1 MASREAGWTD
11 MIAYKFLHRG
21 RRGPFSQFRWP
32 QPGTWVRAASDTA
45 VCRRGIHACRIVD
58 LPWWLADEL
67 WEVELEG
74 ELIAHEHKLVA
85 PAARLGSRIGGWTA
99 ECAHEFF
106 EACAWRGRDRAVE
119 ALHRAGHAEAAAHL
133 AACTTLD
140 TLLAGTRRMIGE
152 IPEVRINL
160 TMAGDGAERAL
171 SGAPPATAYIVAHA
185 AHRLDGLAGY
195 VTERAWQ
202 AQ

>member
-1 MASREAGWTD
+1 
-11 MIAYKFLHRG
+11 
-21 RRGPFSQFRWP
+21 
-32 QPGTWVRAASDTA
+32 
-45 VCRRGIHACRIVD
+45 
-58 LPWWLADEL
+58 
-67 WEVELEG
+67 LEG

-85 PAARLGSRIGGWTA
+85 PAARLVSRIGGWTP
-99 ECAHEFF
+99 ECAHEFA

-119 ALHRAGHAEAAAHL
+119 ALDRAGHGEAAAHL

-140 TLLAGTRRMIGE
+140 TLLAGTRRMMGE

-171 SGAPPATAYIVAHA
+171 SGAPPATAYIAAHA

-202 AQ
+202 AQWLADTLGLPVDHSGCPQP